1 MNPWDWT
8 LVVLGGWMQAVA
20 EWFEDVARKLREL
33 WGGK

>member
-1 MNPWDWT
+1 MSAWDLT
-8 LVVLGGWMQAVA
+8 LLLAGAWLRAVA